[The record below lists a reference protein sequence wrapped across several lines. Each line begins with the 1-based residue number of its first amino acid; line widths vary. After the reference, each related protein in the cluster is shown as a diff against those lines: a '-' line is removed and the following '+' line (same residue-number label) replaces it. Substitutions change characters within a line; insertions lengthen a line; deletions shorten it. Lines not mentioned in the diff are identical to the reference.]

1 MAFQLDSNIPLM
13 VRGVDVGGSVTAGLK
28 NRGMLDQLQ
37 QAKDEAP
44 LRQEILRNQVEQ
56 ANLSTSQEKQQQ
68 AIAEQNRAIGSIAN
82 TYTGVKSLVDAG
94 KFNEAADALEANKEV
109 LRQSGITN
117 FSDSDEAIEAF
128 RSNDPKAINRIKL
141 LGEQAI
147 ELAKARGI
155 GAKEMT
161 TEEQTFEA
169 LTAGFTPED
178 KEKARKIR
186 AGISPRAVG
195 SSAQTTAETGNT
207 ELVAESEATIAARKA
222 GAVEAAKLSKQLK
235 LKPEVE
241 AAVRTAVNSAVSAGD
256 QLGEE
261 KSNSKALAIYEA
273 GISGLI
279 SGLSETDTGPV
290 VGLLPAITSNQQIAD
305 GAIAVMAPILKQIF
319 RQAGEGS
326 FSDGDQKLL
335 IDMIPSR
342 KDRPEARRSKISNI
356 DTIVRA
362 KLGVQAGQERKPQQ
376 SQQDTGI
383 TEEEF
388 RNMSP
393 QQRAEVIRQLQQG
406 R

>member
-195 SSAQTTAETGNT
+195 S
-207 ELVAESEATIAARKA
+207 
-222 GAVEAAKLSKQLK
+222 
-235 LKPEVE
+235 
-241 AAVRTAVNSAVSAGD
+241 
-256 QLGEE
+256 
-261 KSNSKALAIYEA
+261 
-273 GISGLI
+273 
-279 SGLSETDTGPV
+279 
-290 VGLLPAITSNQQIAD
+290 
-305 GAIAVMAPILKQIF
+305 F
-319 RQAGEGS
+319 C
-326 FSDGDQKLL
+326 
-335 IDMIPSR
+335 
-342 KDRPEARRSKISNI
+342 
-356 DTIVRA
+356 RA
-362 KLGVQAGQERKPQQ
+362 
-376 SQQDTGI
+376 
-383 TEEEF
+383 
-388 RNMSP
+388 
-393 QQRAEVIRQLQQG
+393 
-406 R
+406 